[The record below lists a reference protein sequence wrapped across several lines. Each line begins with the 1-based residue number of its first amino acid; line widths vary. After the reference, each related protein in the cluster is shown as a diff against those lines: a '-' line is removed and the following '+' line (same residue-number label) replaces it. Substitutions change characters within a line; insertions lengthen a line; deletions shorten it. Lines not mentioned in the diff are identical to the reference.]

1 MRTEEFSE
9 VTLLRAGEDNMILML
24 KMIKLGFFLWT
35 MKRSLILSKIK
46 SNMLYRIVMIACVT
60 LDKVVMISGFLA
72 GLIVVQSWVARMS
85 YLKG

>member
-1 MRTEEFSE
+1 VRTEEFSE

-46 SNMLYRIVMIACVT
+46 SNMRYRILLMACVT
-60 LDKVVMISGFLA
+60 LDNIAMISGFLE
-72 GLIVVQSWVARMS
+72 GLPVVQSWVAHMI